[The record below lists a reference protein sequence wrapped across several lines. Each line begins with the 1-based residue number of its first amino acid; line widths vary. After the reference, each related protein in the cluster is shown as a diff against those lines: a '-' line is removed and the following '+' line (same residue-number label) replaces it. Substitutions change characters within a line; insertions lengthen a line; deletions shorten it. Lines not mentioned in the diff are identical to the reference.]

1 LFSKISVIMRGPGQ
15 LFALVL
21 PDARRY
27 RTYPAGSAD
36 RDASRA
42 GGSGSIDAVPI
53 TSSPRRLL
61 VAAFLVPALLFL
73 IVAWHDRALVLEDA
87 KRDVLRTVAIFEQHA
102 RNVFETHVLVAAQ
115 INERVR
121 GMTWEEIGNSD
132 QLRQNL
138 KSICD
143 QYPQVQS
150 LWLLDPAGI
159 VRNSSLDLPDTPIV
173 SADRDFFVTLREK
186 DVGTF
191 ISSPM
196 IGRMNGFVNFN
207 LARRRTGRSNEF
219 DGVIVVSI
227 RPPYFVQFWRNVI
240 SRLDR
245 SAMLLVRADGAVLAR
260 EPFPNYEASK
270 LSPDSRLMRA
280 ITQADAGSYHAISPI
295 DGVER
300 IFAYR
305 KVDRFPVYVGHGVAV
320 EDALSVWRQHLFLY
334 GSFFALATLGLG
346 LMAAAMRHASRE
358 ANALNRWCAAARQL
372 AEEAERRAATEEQ
385 LRQSQKMDA
394 LGQMTGGV
402 AHDFNNVLSIITG
415 NLELVKLRT
424 TDPRSVHLIDRA
436 LKGAESAEKSISS
449 LLSFA
454 RRQPLQLERFDLN
467 KALEDMAELM
477 RQALGS
483 KIHLNMVL
491 SPTLGEIEAD
501 PNQTSL
507 AILNIVVNARD
518 AMPKGG
524 RLQIET
530 ANQVLTGKPDGL
542 VGSFVAA
549 RFADS
554 GKGIPRHLL
563 SRVFEPFFTTKNRG
577 EGTGL
582 GLSMVY
588 GFANQSGG
596 TVAIDSTVGQG
607 TAMTLY
613 LPRAGAAQR

>member
-1 LFSKISVIMRGPGQ
+1 
-15 LFALVL
+15 
-21 PDARRY
+21 
-27 RTYPAGSAD
+27 
-36 RDASRA
+36 
-42 GGSGSIDAVPI
+42 
-53 TSSPRRLL
+53 
-61 VAAFLVPALLFL
+61 
-73 IVAWHDRALVLEDA
+73 
-87 KRDVLRTVAIFEQHA
+87 
-102 RNVFETHVLVAAQ
+102 
-115 INERVR
+115 
-121 GMTWEEIGNSD
+121 
-132 QLRQNL
+132 
-138 KSICD
+138 
-143 QYPQVQS
+143 
-150 LWLLDPAGI
+150 
-159 VRNSSLDLPDTPIV
+159 
-173 SADRDFFVTLREK
+173 
-186 DVGTF
+186 
-191 ISSPM
+191 
-196 IGRMNGFVNFN
+196 
-207 LARRRTGRSNEF
+207 
-219 DGVIVVSI
+219 
-227 RPPYFVQFWRNVI
+227 
-240 SRLDR
+240 
-245 SAMLLVRADGAVLAR
+245 
-260 EPFPNYEASK
+260 
-270 LSPDSRLMRA
+270 
-280 ITQADAGSYHAISPI
+280 
-295 DGVER
+295 
-300 IFAYR
+300 
-305 KVDRFPVYVGHGVAV
+305 
-320 EDALSVWRQHLFLY
+320 
-334 GSFFALATLGLG
+334 
-346 LMAAAMRHASRE
+346 
-358 ANALNRWCAAARQL
+358 
-372 AEEAERRAATEEQ
+372 
-385 LRQSQKMDA
+385 
-394 LGQMTGGV
+394 MTGGV
-402 AHDFNNVLSIITG
+402 AHDFDNVLSIITG